1 MFYKGSVLNLIDIHS
16 HILPGV
22 DDGSADMKESLNM
35 ARKAVEVGIT
45 HIFATPH
52 HLNEEYVNVKSNIID
67 RVVSLNESLKQSNIP
82 LTIHLGQ
89 EVRIH
94 RDIFTSLEK
103 EEILTLDDNGTYLML
118 ELPAGNVPAYTQEV
132 IYELLLKGIT
142 PIIVHPER
150 NKELIANH
158 KLLFELVQEGA
169 LTQLTSGSIIGLFG
183 KNIKV
188 FSKRIIEHN
197 LAHFIATDAHNIGS
211 RGFSLQA
218 AYETI
223 TKLYGIER
231 TFFFKENAE
240 LLIQGQSPSVDR
252 PLQIKKKFLGIF

>member
-1 MFYKGSVLNLIDIHS
+1 MHC

-22 DDGSADMKESLNM
+22 DDGSEDMKESLNM
-35 ARKAVEVGIT
+35 ARKAVEAGIT
-45 HIFATPH
+45 HLFATPH
-52 HLNEEYVNVKSNIID
+52 HLNEKYVNVKSDIID
-67 RVVSLNESLKQSNIP
+67 RAMRLNESLKQNNIP

-103 EEILTLDDNGTYLML
+103 EEILTLDDNGTYLLL
-118 ELPAGNVPAYTQEV
+118 ELPSGRVPAYTQEV

-169 LTQLTSGSIIGLFG
+169 LTQITSGSIIGNFG
-183 KNIKV
+183 KGIQS
-188 FSKRIIEHN
+188 FSKKIMEHN

-211 RGFSLQA
+211 RGFTLHQ

-223 TKLYGIER
+223 TKAYGVDR
-231 TFFFKENAE
+231 TFHFKENAE
-240 LLIQGQSPSVDR
+240 QLIKGQSPYIEKPV
-252 PLQIKKKFLGIF
+252 PFKKKILGIF

>member
-1 MFYKGSVLNLIDIHS
+1 
-16 HILPGV
+16 
-22 DDGSADMKESLNM
+22 M
-35 ARKAVEVGIT
+35 ARKAAEAGIT

-52 HLNEEYVNVKSNIID
+52 HLNEKYVNVKSDIID
-67 RVVSLNESLKQSNIP
+67 RAVRLNESLQEANIP

-103 EEILTLDDNGTYLML
+103 AEILTLDDKGTYILL
-118 ELPAGNVPAYTQEV
+118 ELPSGKVPTYTQEF

-169 LTQLTSGSIIGLFG
+169 LTQLTSGSIIGNFG
-183 KNIKV
+183 KSIQS
-188 FSKRIIEHN
+188 FSKKIIEHN

-211 RGFSLQA
+211 RGFTLQQ

-223 TKLYGIER
+223 SKVHGIGR
-231 TFFFKENAE
+231 TFHFKENAE
-240 LLIQGQSPSVDR
+240 QLLKDQNPTVEK
-252 PLQIKKKFLGIF
+252 PVPFKKKILGIF

>member
-1 MFYKGSVLNLIDIHS
+1 MIDIHC

-22 DDGSADMKESLNM
+22 DDGSADMKESLHM
-35 ARKAVEVGIT
+35 AKKAVEAGIT
-45 HIFATPH
+45 HLFATPH
-52 HLNEEYVNVKSNIID
+52 HLNEKYVNVKIDIFD
-67 RVVSLNESLKQSNIP
+67 RVVRLNESLQQNYIP

-103 EEILTLDDNGTYLML
+103 GEILTLDDNGTYLLL
-118 ELPAGNVPAYTQEV
+118 ELPSGRVPTYTQEV

-150 NKELIANH
+150 NKELIENH

-183 KNIKV
+183 KNIKS
-188 FSKRIIEHN
+188 FSKKIIEHN
-197 LAHFIATDAHNIGS
+197 LAHFIATDAHNMNS
-211 RGFSLQA
+211 RGFTLQE

-223 TKLYGIER
+223 TKTYGIER
-231 TFFFKENAE
+231 AFYFKENAE
-240 LLIQGQSPSVDR
+240 KLIKGQSPSIVK
-252 PLQIKKKFLGIF
+252 PAPFKKKILGIF

>member
-1 MFYKGSVLNLIDIHS
+1 MIDIHC

-22 DDGSADMKESLNM
+22 DDGSADMNESMNM
-35 ARKAVEVGIT
+35 ARKAVEAGIT

-52 HLNEEYVNVKSNIID
+52 HLNEKFVNVKSDIID
-67 RVVSLNESLKQSNIP
+67 RAVRLNESLHQNNIP

-103 EEILTLDDNGTYLML
+103 EEILTLDDNGRYLLL
-118 ELPAGNVPAYTQEV
+118 ELPSGSVPTYTKEV
-132 IYELLLKGIT
+132 IYELQLKGIT

-150 NKELIANH
+150 NKELIENH
-158 KLLFELVQEGA
+158 KLLFELAQEGA
-169 LTQLTSGSIIGLFG
+169 LTQLTSGSIIGHFG
-183 KNIKV
+183 KKV
-188 FSKRIIEHN
+188 KSFSNKIVEHN

-211 RGFSLQA
+211 RGFTLQQ

-223 TKLYGIER
+223 TKAYGIER
-231 TFFFKENAE
+231 TFYFKENAE
-240 LLIQGQSPSVDR
+240 QLLKGQSPSIVK
-252 PLQIKKKFLGIF
+252 PAPFKKKIFGIF

>member
-1 MFYKGSVLNLIDIHS
+1 VRNLIDIHC

-22 DDGSADMKESLNM
+22 DDGSAEMKESLNM
-35 ARKAVEVGIT
+35 AKKAVEAGIT
-45 HIFATPH
+45 HIFSTPH
-52 HLNEEYVNVKSNIID
+52 HLNEKYVNVKSDIIY
-67 RVVSLNESLKQSNIP
+67 RVVRLNESLQQNNIP

-103 EEILTLDDNGTYLML
+103 EEILTLDDNGTYLLL
-118 ELPAGNVPAYTQEV
+118 ELPSGRVPTYTQEV

-150 NKELIANH
+150 NKELIENH

-169 LTQLTSGSIIGLFG
+169 LTQLTSGSIIGNFG
-183 KNIKV
+183 KSIQS
-188 FSKRIIEHN
+188 FSKKIIEHN
-197 LAHFIATDAHNIGS
+197 LAHFVATDAHNIDS
-211 RGFSLQA
+211 RGFSLKH

-223 TKLYGIER
+223 TKAYGIQR
-231 TFFFKENAE
+231 TFYFKENAE
-240 LLIQGQSPSVDR
+240 QLLKNQSPTVEN
-252 PLQIKKKFLGIF
+252 PVPFKKKIFGIF

>member
-1 MFYKGSVLNLIDIHS
+1 MIDIHC

-22 DDGSADMKESLNM
+22 DDGAADMKVSLNM
-35 ARKAVEVGIT
+35 ARKAVEAGIT

-52 HLNEEYVNVKSNIID
+52 HLNEKYVNVKSDIID
-67 RVVSLNESLKQSNIP
+67 RAVRLNESFQLEKIP

-103 EEILTLDDNGTYLML
+103 EEILTLDDNGTYMLL
-118 ELPAGNVPAYTQEV
+118 ELPSGRVPSYTQEV

-150 NKELIANH
+150 NKELIGNH

-169 LTQLTSGSIIGLFG
+169 LTQITSGSIIGDFG
-183 KNIKV
+183 KSIQS
-188 FSKRIIEHN
+188 FSKKIIQHN

-211 RGFSLQA
+211 RGFTLQQ

-223 TKLYGIER
+223 TKAYGIQR
-231 TFFFKENAE
+231 TYYFKENAE
-240 LLIQGQSPSVDR
+240 QLLKDQSPAVEK
-252 PLQIKKKFLGIF
+252 PLPFKKKILGIF

>member
-1 MFYKGSVLNLIDIHS
+1 MIDIHC

-22 DDGSADMKESLNM
+22 DDGAADIKESLNM
-35 ARKAVEVGIT
+35 ARKAVEAGVT

-52 HLNEEYVNVKSNIID
+52 HLNEKYVNVKSDIID
-67 RVVSLNESLKQSNIP
+67 HAERLNESLQQNNIP

-94 RDIFTSLEK
+94 RDIFSSLEK
-103 EEILTLDDNGTYLML
+103 EEILTLDDNDSYLLL
-118 ELPAGNVPAYTQEV
+118 ELPSGRVPTYTQEV

-158 KLLFELVQEGA
+158 KLLYELVQEGA
-169 LTQLTSGSIIGLFG
+169 LTQLTSGSIIGNFG
-183 KNIKV
+183 KSIQS
-188 FSKRIIEHN
+188 FSKKIIEHN

-211 RGFSLQA
+211 RGFTLPQ

-223 TKLYGIER
+223 TKTYGVQR
-231 TFFFKENAE
+231 TFYFKENAE
-240 LLIQGQSPSVDR
+240 QLLKDQCPAIEK
-252 PLQIKKKFLGIF
+252 PLPFKKRIFGIF

>member
-1 MFYKGSVLNLIDIHS
+1 MIDIHC

-35 ARKAVEVGIT
+35 AKKAVDAGIT

-52 HLNEEYVNVKSNIID
+52 HLNEKFVNVKIDIIE
-67 RVVSLNESLKQSNIP
+67 RVIMLNESFQQNNIP

-94 RDIFTSLEK
+94 RDIFNSLEK
-103 EEILTLDDNGTYLML
+103 EEILTLDDKGTYLLL
-118 ELPAGNVPAYTQEV
+118 ELPSGRVPTYTQEV

-150 NKELIANH
+150 NKELIENH
-158 KLLFELVQEGA
+158 TLLFELVKEGA
-169 LTQLTSGSIIGLFG
+169 LTQLTSGSIIGNFG
-183 KNIKV
+183 KSIQS
-188 FSKRIIEHN
+188 FSKKIIEHN

-211 RGFSLQA
+211 RGFTLQQ

-223 TKLYGIER
+223 TKTYGVQR
-231 TFFFKENAE
+231 TFYFKENAE
-240 LLIQGQSPSVDR
+240 QLLKDQCPAIEKPV
-252 PLQIKKKFLGIF
+252 PFKKRILGIF

>member
-1 MFYKGSVLNLIDIHS
+1 MN
-16 HILPGV
+16 
-22 DDGSADMKESLNM
+22 ESMNM
-35 ARKAVEVGIT
+35 ARKAVEAGIT

-52 HLNEEYVNVKSNIID
+52 HLNEKYVNVKSYIID
-67 RVVSLNESLKQSNIP
+67 RAVMLNENLHQNNIP

-103 EEILTLDDNGTYLML
+103 EEILTLDDNGRYLLL
-118 ELPAGNVPAYTQEV
+118 ELPSGSVPTYTKEV
-132 IYELLLKGIT
+132 IYELQLKGIK

-150 NKELIANH
+150 NKELIENH

-183 KNIKV
+183 KNVKS
-188 FSKRIIEHN
+188 FSKKIIEHN
-197 LAHFIATDAHNIGS
+197 LAHFVATDAHNIGS
-211 RGFSLQA
+211 RGFTLQQ

-223 TKLYGIER
+223 TKTYGIQR
-231 TFFFKENAE
+231 TFYFKENAE
-240 LLIQGQSPSVDR
+240 QLIKGQSPSIEKPV
-252 PLQIKKKFLGIF
+252 PFKKKILGIF

>member
-1 MFYKGSVLNLIDIHS
+1 MIDIHC

-22 DDGSADMKESLNM
+22 DDGAADIKESLNM
-35 ARKAVEVGIT
+35 ARKAVEAGIT

-52 HLNEEYVNVKSNIID
+52 HLNEKYVNVKSYIID
-67 RVVSLNESLKQSNIP
+67 STVRLNESLQQENIP
-82 LTIHLGQ
+82 LNIHLGQ

-103 EEILTLDDNGTYLML
+103 EEILTLDDNGKYLLL
-118 ELPAGNVPAYTQEV
+118 ELPSGKVPTYTQEV

-150 NKELIANH
+150 NKELIENH

-169 LTQLTSGSIIGLFG
+169 LTQLTSGSIIGIFG
-183 KNIKV
+183 KNVKS
-188 FSKRIIEHN
+188 FSKKIIEHN
-197 LAHFIATDAHNIGS
+197 LTHFIATDAHNNGS
-211 RGFSLQA
+211 RGFKLQQ

-223 TKLYGIER
+223 TKTYGIER
-231 TFFFKENAE
+231 TFCFKENAE
-240 LLIQGQSPSVDR
+240 QLLKNQNLAIEKPV
-252 PLQIKKKFLGIF
+252 PFKKKILGIF

>member
-1 MFYKGSVLNLIDIHS
+1 MIDIHC

-22 DDGSADMKESLNM
+22 DDGSADMEESFNM
-35 ARKAVEVGIT
+35 AKKAVEAGIT
-45 HIFATPH
+45 HLFATPH
-52 HLNEEYVNVKSNIID
+52 HLNEKYVNVKSDIMD
-67 RVVSLNESLKQSNIP
+67 RVVRLNESFQQENIP
-82 LTIHLGQ
+82 LTIHPGQ

-103 EEILTLDDNGTYLML
+103 EEILTLDDNGMYLLL
-118 ELPAGNVPAYTQEV
+118 ELPSGKVPTYTQEV

-150 NKELIANH
+150 NKELIRNH

-183 KNIKV
+183 KSV
-188 FSKRIIEHN
+188 QSFSKKIIEHN
-197 LAHFIATDAHNIGS
+197 LAHFVATDAHNIGT
-211 RGFSLQA
+211 RGLSLQQ

-223 TKLYGIER
+223 TKAYGIQR
-231 TFFFKENAE
+231 TFNFKENAE
-240 LLIQGQSPSVDR
+240 QLIKGQSPSVEK
-252 PLQIKKKFLGIF
+252 PLPFNKKFLGIF

>member
-1 MFYKGSVLNLIDIHS
+1 MIDIHC

-22 DDGSADMKESLNM
+22 DDGSADMNESMYM
-35 ARKAVEVGIT
+35 ARKAVEAGIT

-52 HLNEEYVNVKSNIID
+52 HLNEKYVNVKDDIINGAV
-67 RVVSLNESLKQSNIP
+67 RLNESLQQNNIP
-82 LTIHLGQ
+82 ITIHLGQ

-103 EEILTLDDNGTYLML
+103 EEILTLDDNCTYLLL
-118 ELPAGNVPAYTQEV
+118 ELPSGRVPIYTQEV

-150 NKELIANH
+150 NKELNENH

-169 LTQLTSGSIIGLFG
+169 LTQLTSGSIIGSFG
-183 KNIKV
+183 KSIQS
-188 FSKRIIEHN
+188 FSKKIIEHN
-197 LAHFIATDAHNIGS
+197 LAHFIATDAHNTGS
-211 RGFSLQA
+211 RGFTLQQ

-223 TKLYGIER
+223 TKAHGIDR
-231 TFFFKENAE
+231 TFYFKENAE
-240 LLIQGQSPSVDR
+240 HLLKDQSPDVDK
-252 PLQIKKKFLGIF
+252 PVPFKKKILGIF

>member
-1 MFYKGSVLNLIDIHS
+1 MIDIHC

-35 ARKAVEVGIT
+35 ARKAAEVGIT
-45 HIFATPH
+45 HLFATPH
-52 HLNEEYVNVKSNIID
+52 HLNEKYVNVKSNIID
-67 RVVSLNESLKQSNIP
+67 RAVRLNENLHQNNIP

-103 EEILTLDDNGTYLML
+103 EEILTLDDKGTYLLL
-118 ELPAGNVPAYTQEV
+118 ELPSGNVPTYTQEV

-150 NKELIANH
+150 NKELIENH
-158 KLLFELVQEGA
+158 NLLFKLVQEGA
-169 LTQLTSGSIIGLFG
+169 ITQLTSGSIIGLFG
-183 KNIKV
+183 KNVKA
-188 FSKRIIEHN
+188 FSKKIIEHN
-197 LAHFIATDAHNIGS
+197 LAHFIATDAHNIGP
-211 RGFSLQA
+211 RGFTLQE

-223 TKLYGIER
+223 TKTYGIQR
-231 TFFFKENAE
+231 TFYFKENAE
-240 LLIQGQSPSVDR
+240 QLIKGQSPSIVK
-252 PLQIKKKFLGIF
+252 PAPFKKKILGIF

>member
-1 MFYKGSVLNLIDIHS
+1 MRNLIDIHC

-22 DDGSADMKESLNM
+22 DDGSVDMKESLNM
-35 ARKAVEVGIT
+35 ARKAVEAGIT
-45 HIFATPH
+45 DIFATPH
-52 HLNEEYVNVKSNIID
+52 HLNEKYENVKKDIIN
-67 RVVSLNESLKQSNIP
+67 RAVRLNESLRQNNIP
-82 LTIHLGQ
+82 LIIHLGQ

-103 EEILTLDDNGTYLML
+103 EEILTLNDNGKYLLL
-118 ELPAGNVPAYTQEV
+118 ELPSGRVPTYTQEV

-150 NKELIANH
+150 NKELIENH

-169 LTQLTSGSIIGLFG
+169 LTQLTSSSIIGLFG
-183 KNIKV
+183 KNVKS
-188 FSKRIIEHN
+188 FSNKIIDHN

-211 RGFSLQA
+211 RGFTLQQ

-223 TKLYGIER
+223 TKAYGINR
-231 TFFFKENAE
+231 TFYFKENSE
-240 LLIQGQSPSVDR
+240 QLIKGQSFSIEK
-252 PLQIKKKFLGIF
+252 PLPFKKKILGIF

>member
-1 MFYKGSVLNLIDIHS
+1 MIDIHC

-35 ARKAVEVGIT
+35 ARKAAEAGIT

-52 HLNEEYVNVKSNIID
+52 HLNEKYVNIKSDIID
-67 RVVSLNESLKQSNIP
+67 RAVRLNESFQLENIP

-103 EEILTLDDNGTYLML
+103 EEILTLDDNGTYLLL
-118 ELPAGNVPAYTQEV
+118 ELPPGRVPTYTQEV

-150 NKELIANH
+150 NKELIENH

-169 LTQLTSGSIIGLFG
+169 LTQITSGSIIGNFG
-183 KNIKV
+183 KSIQS
-188 FSKRIIEHN
+188 FSKKIIEHN

-211 RGFSLQA
+211 RGFTLQQ

-223 TKLYGIER
+223 TKTYGIQR
-231 TFFFKENAE
+231 TFYFKENAE
-240 LLIQGQSPSVDR
+240 QLLKDQCPAIEK
-252 PLQIKKKFLGIF
+252 PLPFKKRILGIF

>member
-1 MFYKGSVLNLIDIHS
+1 MIDIHC

-22 DDGSADMKESLNM
+22 DDGPADIKESLNM
-35 ARKAVEVGIT
+35 ARKAAEAGIT

-52 HLNEEYVNVKSNIID
+52 HLNEKYVNIKSDIID
-67 RVVSLNESLKQSNIP
+67 RAVRLNESFQLENIP

-94 RDIFTSLEK
+94 RDIFISLEK
-103 EEILTLDDNGTYLML
+103 EEILTLDDNGRYLLL
-118 ELPAGNVPAYTQEV
+118 ELPSGSVPTYTQEV
-132 IYELLLKGIT
+132 IYELQLKGIK

-150 NKELIANH
+150 NKELIENH

-169 LTQLTSGSIIGLFG
+169 LTQLTSGSIIGQFG
-183 KNIKV
+183 KNV
-188 FSKRIIEHN
+188 RSFSKKIIEHN

-211 RGFSLQA
+211 RGFTLQQ

-223 TKLYGIER
+223 TKRFGIQR
-231 TFFFKENAE
+231 TFYFKENAE
-240 LLIQGQSPSVDR
+240 QLIKNQSPAVEK
-252 PLQIKKKFLGIF
+252 PVPFKKKILGIF

>member
-1 MFYKGSVLNLIDIHS
+1 MIDIHC

-22 DDGSADMKESLNM
+22 DDGSADMKESMNM
-35 ARKAVEVGIT
+35 AKKAVEAGIT
-45 HIFATPH
+45 HLFATPH
-52 HLNEEYVNVKSNIID
+52 HLNEKYVNAKRDIIE
-67 RVVSLNESLKQSNIP
+67 RAVRLNGSLKQNNIP

-94 RDIFTSLEK
+94 RDIFISLEK
-103 EEILTLDDNGTYLML
+103 EEILTLNDNGTFLLL
-118 ELPAGNVPAYTQEV
+118 ELPSGKVPTYTQEV

-169 LTQLTSGSIIGLFG
+169 LTQITSGSIIGNFG
-183 KNIKV
+183 KSIQS
-188 FSKRIIEHN
+188 FSKKIIEHN
-197 LAHFIATDAHNIGS
+197 LAHVIATDAHNTGS
-211 RGFSLQA
+211 RGFTLQL

-223 TKLYGIER
+223 TKAYGIQSA
-231 TFFFKENAE
+231 FYFKENAE
-240 LLIQGQSPSVDR
+240 HLLKDQSPIIET
-252 PLQIKKKFLGIF
+252 PLPFKKKILGIF

>member
-1 MFYKGSVLNLIDIHS
+1 MIDIHC

-22 DDGSADMKESLNM
+22 DDGSTDLKESLNM
-35 ARKAVEVGIT
+35 ARKAVEAGIT

-52 HLNEEYVNVKSNIID
+52 HLNEKYVNVKSDIID
-67 RVVSLNESLKQSNIP
+67 RAVRLNESLQQNNIP
-82 LTIHLGQ
+82 LTIHQGQ

-103 EEILTLDDNGTYLML
+103 EEILTLDDNGTYLLL
-118 ELPAGNVPAYTQEV
+118 ELPAGRVPTYTQEV

-150 NKELIANH
+150 NKELIENH

-169 LTQLTSGSIIGLFG
+169 LTQITSGSIIGNFG
-183 KNIKV
+183 KSIQS
-188 FSKRIIEHN
+188 FSKKIIEHN

-211 RGFSLQA
+211 RGFTLQQ

-223 TKLYGIER
+223 TKTYGIQR
-231 TFFFKENAE
+231 TFYFKENAE
-240 LLIQGQSPSVDR
+240 QLIKGQSPTVEK
-252 PLQIKKKFLGIF
+252 PLPFKKKILGIF

>member
-1 MFYKGSVLNLIDIHS
+1 MIDIHC

-22 DDGSADMKESLNM
+22 DDGSGDMKESLNM
-35 ARKAVEVGIT
+35 AKKAVEAGIT

-52 HLNEEYVNVKSNIID
+52 HLNEKYVNVKIDIID
-67 RVVSLNESLKQSNIP
+67 RAVRLNESLQQENIP

-103 EEILTLDDNGTYLML
+103 EEILTLDDNGTYLLL
-118 ELPAGNVPAYTQEV
+118 ELPSGRVPTYTQEV

-150 NKELIANH
+150 NKELNENH

-169 LTQLTSGSIIGLFG
+169 LTQLTSGSIIGNFG
-183 KNIKV
+183 KSIQS
-188 FSKRIIEHN
+188 FSKKIIEHN

-211 RGFSLQA
+211 RGFTLQQ

-223 TKLYGIER
+223 TKAYGIER
-231 TFFFKENAE
+231 TFYFKENAE
-240 LLIQGQSPSVDR
+240 QLLKD
-252 PLQIKKKFLGIF
+252 QIPTVEKPVPFKKKILGIF

>member
-1 MFYKGSVLNLIDIHS
+1 MIDIHC

-22 DDGSADMKESLNM
+22 DDGSADMKESMNM
-35 ARKAVEVGIT
+35 AKKAVEAGIT
-45 HIFATPH
+45 HLFATPH
-52 HLNEEYVNVKSNIID
+52 HLNEKYVNAKRDIIE
-67 RVVSLNESLKQSNIP
+67 RAVRLNGSLKQNNIP

-103 EEILTLDDNGTYLML
+103 EEILTLNDNGTYLLL
-118 ELPAGNVPAYTQEV
+118 ELPSGKVPTYTQEV

-169 LTQLTSGSIIGLFG
+169 LTQITSGSIIGNFG
-183 KNIKV
+183 KSIQS
-188 FSKRIIEHN
+188 FSKKIIEHN

-211 RGFSLQA
+211 RGFTLQQ

-223 TKLYGIER
+223 TKAYGIQSA
-231 TFFFKENAE
+231 FYFKENAE
-240 LLIQGQSPSVDR
+240 QLLKDQSLIIET
-252 PLQIKKKFLGIF
+252 PLPFKKKILGIF

>member
-1 MFYKGSVLNLIDIHS
+1 MIDIHC

-22 DDGSADMKESLNM
+22 DDGSADMNESMNM
-35 ARKAVEVGIT
+35 ARKAVEAGIT

-52 HLNEEYVNVKSNIID
+52 HLNEKFVNVKSDIID
-67 RVVSLNESLKQSNIP
+67 RAVRFNESLHQNNIP

-103 EEILTLDDNGTYLML
+103 EEILTLDDNGRYLLL
-118 ELPAGNVPAYTQEV
+118 ELPSGSVPTYTKEV
-132 IYELLLKGIT
+132 IYELQLKGIT

-150 NKELIANH
+150 NKELIENH
-158 KLLFELVQEGA
+158 KLLFELAQEGA
-169 LTQLTSGSIIGLFG
+169 LTQLTSGSIIGHFG
-183 KNIKV
+183 KKV
-188 FSKRIIEHN
+188 KSFSNKIVEHN

-211 RGFSLQA
+211 RGFTLQQ

-223 TKLYGIER
+223 TKAYGIER
-231 TFFFKENAE
+231 TFYFKENAE
-240 LLIQGQSPSVDR
+240 QLLKNQSPAIEKPV
-252 PLQIKKKFLGIF
+252 PFKKRILGIF

>member
-1 MFYKGSVLNLIDIHS
+1 MIDIHC

-22 DDGSADMKESLNM
+22 DDGSVDMKESMNM
-35 ARKAVEVGIT
+35 ARKAIEAGIT

-52 HLNEEYVNVKSNIID
+52 HLNEKYVNVKSDIID
-67 RVVSLNESLKQSNIP
+67 RAVRLNESFQLENIP

-94 RDIFTSLEK
+94 RDIFSSLEK
-103 EEILTLDDNGTYLML
+103 EEILTLDDNGTYLLL
-118 ELPAGNVPAYTQEV
+118 ELPSGRVPTYTREV

-150 NKELIANH
+150 NKELIENH
-158 KLLFELVQEGA
+158 KLLFELVEEGA
-169 LTQLTSGSIIGLFG
+169 LTQLTSGSIIGNFG
-183 KNIKV
+183 KSIQS
-188 FSKRIIEHN
+188 FSKKIIEHN

-211 RGFSLQA
+211 RGFTLQH

-223 TKLYGIER
+223 TKAYGIQR
-231 TFFFKENAE
+231 TFYFKENAE
-240 LLIQGQSPSVDR
+240 RLLKNQSPTVEK
-252 PLQIKKKFLGIF
+252 PVPFKKKILGIF

>member
-1 MFYKGSVLNLIDIHS
+1 MIDIHC

-22 DDGSADMKESLNM
+22 DDGAADMKESFNM
-35 ARKAVEVGIT
+35 AREAVEAGIT

-52 HLNEEYVNVKSNIID
+52 HLNEKYVNVKSDIID
-67 RVVSLNESLKQSNIP
+67 RAVRLNESFQLEKIP

-103 EEILTLDDNGTYLML
+103 EEILTLDDNGTYLLL
-118 ELPAGNVPAYTQEV
+118 ELPSGRVPTYTQEV

-150 NKELIANH
+150 NKELIENH

-183 KNIKV
+183 KNVKS
-188 FSKRIIEHN
+188 FSKKILEHN
-197 LAHFIATDAHNIGS
+197 LAHFIATDAHNIGT
-211 RGFSLQA
+211 RGFTLQE

-223 TKLYGIER
+223 TKTYGIQR
-231 TFFFKENAE
+231 TFYFKENAE
-240 LLIQGQSPSVDR
+240 QLLKNQSPTVEKTV
-252 PLQIKKKFLGIF
+252 PFKKKILGIF

>member
-1 MFYKGSVLNLIDIHS
+1 MIDIHC

-22 DDGSADMKESLNM
+22 DDGSADMNESMNM
-35 ARKAVEVGIT
+35 AKKAVEAGIT

-52 HLNEEYVNVKSNIID
+52 HLNEKFVNVKSDIID
-67 RVVSLNESLKQSNIP
+67 RAVRLNESLHQNNIP

-103 EEILTLDDNGTYLML
+103 EEILTLDDNGRYLLL
-118 ELPAGNVPAYTQEV
+118 ELPSGSVPTYTKEV
-132 IYELLLKGIT
+132 IYELQLKGIK

-150 NKELIANH
+150 NKELIENH

-169 LTQLTSGSIIGLFG
+169 LTQITSGSIIGQFG
-183 KNIKV
+183 KNVKS
-188 FSKRIIEHN
+188 FSKKIIEHN
-197 LAHFIATDAHNIGS
+197 LAHFISTDAHNIGT
-211 RGFSLQA
+211 RGFTLQQ

-223 TKLYGIER
+223 TKSYGVHR
-231 TFFFKENAE
+231 TFYFKENAE
-240 LLIQGQSPSVDR
+240 QLLKDQR
-252 PLQIKKKFLGIF
+252 PAVEKPVPFKKKILGIF

>member
-1 MFYKGSVLNLIDIHS
+1 MIDIHC

-22 DDGSADMKESLNM
+22 DDGSADMKESMNM
-35 ARKAVEVGIT
+35 ARNAVEAGIT

-52 HLNEEYVNVKSNIID
+52 HLNEKYVNVKIDIID
-67 RVVSLNESLKQSNIP
+67 RAAKLNESLQQENIP

-103 EEILTLDDNGTYLML
+103 EEILTLDNNGTFLLL
-118 ELPAGNVPAYTQEV
+118 ELPSGRVPTYTQEV

-150 NKELIANH
+150 NKELIENH

-169 LTQLTSGSIIGLFG
+169 LTQLTSGSIIGNFG
-183 KNIKV
+183 KSIQS
-188 FSKRIIEHN
+188 FSKKIIEHN

-211 RGFSLQA
+211 RGFTLQQ

-223 TKLYGIER
+223 TKAYGIER
-231 TFFFKENAE
+231 TFYFKENVE
-240 LLIQGQSPSVDR
+240 QLLKGQSPTVEK
-252 PLQIKKKFLGIF
+252 PVHFKKRIFGIF